1 MVRSYGVVALS
12 PKEYAMLR
20 IAVATDAANDLP
32 DIRSRAAKKP
42 RGSGKRFLPGC
53 SGNPGGRPKRTPEEL
68 DLIAACK
75 AKTPEALA
83 VIENL
88 MSTSRNDRVRMDAAL
103 AIIERAHGKPTQ
115 PTTLAG
121 GAGGPVQVEAI
132 RTDWVALRAAM
143 KEHGTPGT

>member
-75 AKTPEALA
+75 EKTPAALA
-83 VIENL
+83 VIADL
-88 MSTSRNDRVRMDAAL
+88 MATGDDRIRLAAAL
-103 AIIERAHGKPTQ
+103 AIIERAHGKPKQ

-121 GAGGPVQVEAI
+121 GAGAPVQVEAF
-132 RTDWVALRAAM
+132 RTDWVALRAVM
-143 KEHGTPGT
+143 KERSTPGT

>member
-1 MVRSYGVVALS
+1 
-12 PKEYAMLR
+12 MLK

-42 RGSGKRFLPGC
+42 RGSGKRFLPGR
-53 SGNPGGRPKRTPEEL
+53 SGNPGGRPKRTAEEL

-75 AKTPEALA
+75 EKTPAALA

-88 MSTSRNDRVRMDAAL
+88 MVTGDDRIRLAAAL

-121 GAGGPVQVEAI
+121 GAGGPVLLEAVQT
-132 RTDWVALRAAM
+132 TDWVALRRSMAERSKPSA
-143 KEHGTPGT
+143 